1 MNKVNVEVDL
11 DTREITMGRDQ
22 EKGVEKE
29 LQNKGQHALVLGGSL
44 AGLLA
49 ARVLTDHY
57 ERVTIVERDSF
68 PTEPAPRRG
77 VPQMNH
83 VHALLAR
90 GRLILEQLFPG
101 LNDEMM
107 SAGAPLFDMA
117 DDLAWLTPG
126 GWGVR
131 FQSDLRVLSFTRPLL
146 DFQVRRRLA
155 EKHNV
160 HVLDHTEVVRLLPD
174 AQNKGLSGALVRA
187 HDRESQTFTETKLL
201 ADLVV
206 DATGRG
212 SQARRWLTALGHTAP
227 EETVIDAHI
236 GYASRLYRIPANF
249 GGEWRC
255 SSVQAA
261 PPKSKRGGLVFEVEG
276 NRWLVTLLGGG
287 FDYPPTTDEEFL
299 QFARTLASPIIY
311 EAIRDAEPLT
321 PISSYRATENR
332 LRHFDRVTSL
342 PKNFLALG
350 DSVCAF
356 NPVYGQ
362 GMTIAAIGALTLHE
376 CLSEQKPGLN
386 NLARQFQARLAKV
399 NEAPWMLATSQDL
412 RYRETDG
419 GTVGLKTRFMHKYM
433 DHVLRQA
440 SFDTDVRDV
449 LLKVFGMLVKP
460 SALFHPKIVISI
472 LVQMLGFVRAKA
484 ISTSNLARSTFRLT
498 NETRPLKTTPKTEY
512 ETSNGNLCRN

>member
-1 MNKVNVEVDL
+1 MNNRVDVEVDL
-11 DTREITMGRDQ
+11 DTKEITRGHLQ
-22 EKGVEKE
+22 GKSVEQQS
-29 LQNKGQHALVLGGSL
+29 QNKGRHALVLGGSL

-57 ERVTIVERDSF
+57 DRVTIVERDSF
-68 PTEPAPRRG
+68 PTEPVPRRG

-83 VHALLAR
+83 VHALLVR

-107 SAGAPLFDMA
+107 SAGAPLLDMA
-117 DDLAWLTPG
+117 DDLAWLTPL

-131 FQSDLRVLSFTRPLL
+131 FQSDLRILSFTRPLL
-146 DFQVRRRLA
+146 DFHVRWRLA
-155 EKHNV
+155 EKHHV
-160 HVLDHTEVVRLLPD
+160 HVLDNTEVVRLLPD
-174 AQNKGLSGALVRA
+174 AQNKRLSGVLVRS
-187 HDRESQTFTETKLL
+187 HDKESQTFLETELL

-212 SQARRWLTALGHTAP
+212 SQARRWLTELGHTAP

-236 GYASRLYRIPANF
+236 GYASRLYRKPANS

-255 SSVQAA
+255 SIVQAA

-287 FDYPPTTDEEFL
+287 FDYPPTTDEEFI
-299 QFARTLASPIIY
+299 QFARSLASPIIY

-321 PISSYRATENR
+321 PIRGYRATENR
-332 LRHFDRVTSL
+332 LRHFERAARL
-342 PKNFLALG
+342 PENFLAVG

-376 CLSEQKPGLN
+376 CLSERTSTRG
-386 NLARQFQARLAKV
+386 LARQFQERLAKV

-412 RYRETDG
+412 RYRETVG

-433 DHVLRQA
+433 DYVLRQA
-440 SFDTDVRDV
+440 SFDTDVRYV
-449 LLKVFGMLVKP
+449 LLKVFSMLAKP
-460 SALFHPKIVISI
+460 SALFHPQIVISI
-472 LVQMLGFVRAKA
+472 LVQMLGFVRARA

-498 NETRPLKTTPKTEY
+498 PETFTPENNPQ
-512 ETSNGNLCRN
+512 NGI

>member
-1 MNKVNVEVDL
+1 MNRRVDVEVDL
-11 DTREITMGRDQ
+11 DTKEITIGGAHG
-22 EKGVEKE
+22 KSVE
-29 LQNKGQHALVLGGSL
+29 QQSHNKGRHALVLGGSL

-57 ERVTIVERDSF
+57 DRVTIVERDSF
-68 PTEPAPRRG
+68 PTEPIPRRG

-83 VHALLAR
+83 VHALLVR

-117 DDLAWLTPG
+117 DDLAWHTPG

-131 FQSDLRVLSFTRPLL
+131 FQSDLRMLCFTRPLL
-146 DFQVRRRLA
+146 DFHVRQRLA
-155 EKHNV
+155 EKYRV
-160 HVLDHTEVVRLLPD
+160 QVLDNTEVVRLLPD
-174 AQNKGLSGALVRA
+174 AQNKGLTGALVRSHNA
-187 HDRESQTFTETKLL
+187 ETELL

-212 SQARRWLTALGHTAP
+212 SQARRWLTEIGHTAP

-236 GYASRLYRIPANF
+236 GYASRLYRIPKDF
-249 GGEWRC
+249 HGEWRC
-255 SSVQAA
+255 SIVQAA
-261 PPKSKRGGLVFEVEG
+261 PPKSKRGGLVVEVEG

-299 QFARTLASPIIY
+299 QFARSLASPIVY

-321 PISSYRATENR
+321 PIRGYRATENR
-332 LRHFDRVTSL
+332 LRHFERAARL
-342 PKNFLALG
+342 PENFLALG

-362 GMTIAAIGALTLHE
+362 GMTIAAIGALTLDE
-376 CLSEQKPGLN
+376 CLREQGLRIGD
-386 NLARQFQARLAKV
+386 LTRRFQKRLAKV

-412 RYRETDG
+412 RYRET
-419 GTVGLKTRFMHKYM
+419 VGATADLKTRFMHTYM
-433 DHVLRQA
+433 DYVLRQA
-440 SFDTDVRDV
+440 SFDTDVRQV
-449 LLKVFGMLVKP
+449 LLKVFAMLAEP

-498 NETRPLKTTPKTEY
+498 HETLTPENN
-512 ETSNGNLCRN
+512 SQNGI

>member
-1 MNKVNVEVDL
+1 MNNRVDVEVDL
-11 DTREITMGRDQ
+11 DTKEITIGGAHG
-22 EKGVEKE
+22 KSVE
-29 LQNKGQHALVLGGSL
+29 QQSHNKGGHALVLGGSL

-57 ERVTIVERDSF
+57 DRVTIVERDSF
-68 PTEPAPRRG
+68 PTEPVPRRG

-83 VHALLAR
+83 VHALLVR

-107 SAGAPLFDMA
+107 SAGAPLLDMA

-131 FQSDLRVLSFTRPLL
+131 FQSDLRILSFTRPLL
-146 DFQVRRRLA
+146 DFHVRRRLA
-155 EKHNV
+155 EKYRV
-160 HVLDHTEVVRLLPD
+160 QVLDHTEVVRLLQD
-174 AQNKGLSGALVRA
+174 AQNKGLSGALVRSR
-187 HDRESQTFTETKLL
+187 DKESQTFTETKLL

-212 SQARRWLTALGHTAP
+212 SQARRWLTEIGHTAP
-227 EETVIDAHI
+227 EETVVDAHI
-236 GYASRLYRIPANF
+236 GYASRLYRIPENF
-249 GGEWRC
+249 RGEWRC
-255 SSVQAA
+255 SIVQAA

-299 QFARTLASPIIY
+299 QFARSLASPIIY

-321 PISSYRATENR
+321 PIRGYRATENR
-332 LRHFDRVTSL
+332 LRHFERAERL
-342 PKNFLALG
+342 PENFLALG

-376 CLSEQKPGLN
+376 CLSEHKSGN
-386 NLARQFQARLAKV
+386 GDLARQFQGRLAKV
-399 NEAPWMLATSQDL
+399 NEASWMLATSQDL
-412 RYRETDG
+412 RYRETEG
-419 GTVGLKTRFMHKYM
+419 GTVSLKTRFMHKYM
-433 DHVLRQA
+433 DYVLRQA
-440 SFDTDVRDV
+440 SFDVDVRHV
-449 LLKVFGMLVKP
+449 LLKVFAMLVKP

-498 NETRPLKTTPKTEY
+498 SETLAPENNPQ
-512 ETSNGNLCRN
+512 NGI